1 MAAARKAKSR
11 RPVVGPP
18 AARKKNPVRRKIA
31 VKKKPAPP
39 ARKNVGDAALRL
51 AGVRTEA
58 VLKAT
63 GRAWDE
69 WLRVLD
75 RAGAR
80 RMPHQEIAAL
90 LARKFAVPGWWCQM
104 VTVGYEQARGLRG

>member
-18 AARKKNPVRRKIA
+18 AARKKNPVRRRIA
-31 VKKKPAPP
+31 VKKPASP
-39 ARKNVGDAALRL
+39 ARKDVEGARLRL

-80 RMPHQEIAAL
+80 RMPHEEIAAL